1 MKKYILLLLAIV
13 TVGMVACD
21 VETYTDPEGT
31 DVELMTGE
39 WTVTFEQSL
48 DEYYSIFY
56 GYTDPELTSLTSEEL
71 DSLSWADVYGAGKV
85 SAFTYNTSS
94 NTTDSL
100 WFADYAADADDA
112 TFWQYKIK
120 LPIDADEYTFSCETT
135 ENTSYDGCDITV
147 LGGKIM
153 EDAATTPRGYAAD
166 SIVAYV
172 YFSDDY
178 YGFTYM
184 KMSGYR
190 YTGFDE
196 DK

>member
-1 MKKYILLLLAIV
+1 MKKYILLLLAIA
-13 TVGMVACD
+13 TIGMVACD

-31 DVELMTGE
+31 EVELMTGE

-48 DEYYSIFY
+48 DEYYALFY
-56 GYTDPELTSLTSEEL
+56 GEADPELTSMTAEEL
-71 DSLSWADVYGAGKV
+71 DSVTWADVYGTGKV
-85 SAFTYNTSS
+85 SVYTYNTSS

-120 LPIDADEYTFSCETT
+120 LPIDADEYTFSCEETA
-135 ENTSYDGCDITV
+135 NTSYDGCNITV
-147 LGGKIM
+147 LGGKVM
-153 EDAATTPRGYAAD
+153 EDAATTPRGSVAD